1 MKKVLSLILA
11 LAMLSTVLFGCG
23 DSSSSAAD
31 DGSTT
36 ASTSDT
42 ASTGGDDASVAEADN
57 GDEEPVTIEVA
68 VSGSA
73 QELEIHQQKF
83 DLYMEEHPN
92 VTIKPVDIGTE
103 RFQKLMTLIGSGTAP
118 DIIYINE
125 WCYSLAYRDVL
136 LPLDSYIEADEDFD
150 LSYYPESLLVP
161 LRYEDQLY
169 ALPQEVSPYVMYY
182 NKDMFNAAGVDLPTD
197 DWTMDDFYAA
207 AKALTNPDENV
218 YGYRHPGAWA
228 DQILNWFSLSGVE
241 YDTSGTE
248 VQGLDTPEALE
259 ALQFLYD
266 LVVVDQISPNPAA
279 LTAMGKSA
287 DALFR
292 NQSVAM
298 QASGL
303 WDLPTY
309 KADPLSFE
317 WDVVRMPQG
326 KTQKVKAGILNWG
339 ISADSDNP
347 DATWELLKFLA
358 GPEGMRIVA
367 ESNMALPASTDED
380 ANQIVLDTH
389 FPENVQAFVDSVP
402 DVDMTDQLSI
412 YRTEVNTKLQELVD
426 KMLIGESTPEETQ
439 QALIEEINAILAG

>member
-1 MKKVLSLILA
+1 MKRF
-11 LAMLSTVLFGCG
+11 LAMFLAVALLSTLLFGCSSG
-23 DSSSSAAD
+23 SSQSSSA
-31 DGSTT
+31 GGNTESGE
-36 ASTSDT
+36 ASGTSVEE
-42 ASTGGDDASVAEADN
+42 ASSSGN
-57 GDEEPVTIEVA
+57 GEPVTIQVA

-73 QELEIHQQKF
+73 QELDIHQQKF
-83 DLYMEEHPN
+83 DLYTEEHPN
-92 VTIKPVDIGTE
+92 VTIEPVDIGTE

-136 LPLDSYIEADEDFD
+136 MALDSFIEADEDFD

-182 NKDMFNAAGVDLPTD
+182 NKDMFEAAGLDLPTD

-241 YDTSGTE
+241 FDTSGTE
-248 VQGLDTPEALE
+248 VKGLDTPEALS
-259 ALQFLYD
+259 ALEFLYN
-266 LVVVDQISPNPAA
+266 LVVVDKLSPNPAA

-287 DALFR
+287 DAMFR

-298 QASGL
+298 EASGL
-303 WDLPTY
+303 WTLPTY

-317 WDVVRMPQG
+317 WNVVRMPQG
-326 KTQKVKAGILNWG
+326 ETRKVKAGILNWG
-339 ISADSDNP
+339 ISADTKNP
-347 DATWELLKFLA
+347 DAVWDLLKFLA

-389 FPENVQAFVDSVP
+389 FPENVKAFVDSVP

-439 QALIEEINAILAG
+439 QALIKEINAILAG

>member
-11 LAMLSTVLFGCG
+11 LVMLSTVLFGCG
-23 DSSSSAAD
+23 NSNSSAAD
-31 DGSTT
+31 EGSAAEGT
-36 ASTSDT
+36 ANS
-42 ASTGGDDASVAEADN
+42 DASAAEAGN

-73 QELEIHQQKF
+73 QEMEIHQQKF

-136 LPLDSYIEADEDFD
+136 LPLDSYIEADTEFD
-150 LSYYPESLLVP
+150 LADYPESLLVP

-169 ALPQEVSPYVMYY
+169 ALPQEVSPYVIYY
-182 NKDMFNAAGVDLPTD
+182 NKDMFEAAGLELPTD

-207 AKALTNPDENV
+207 AKALTNPDKNV

-241 YDTSGTE
+241 FDTSGTE
-248 VQGLDTPEALE
+248 VTGLDTPEALS
-259 ALQFLYD
+259 ALEFLYN
-266 LVVVDQISPNPAA
+266 LVVVDKLSPNPAA

-287 DALFR
+287 DAMFR

-298 QASGL
+298 EASGL
-303 WDLPTY
+303 WTLPTY

-317 WDVVRMPQG
+317 WDVVRMPRG
-326 KTQKVKAGILNWG
+326 ETQKVKAGILNWG
-339 ISADSDNP
+339 ISADTKNP
-347 DATWELLKFLA
+347 DAAWDLLKFLA

-389 FPENVQAFVDSVP
+389 FPENVKAFVDSVP

-439 QALIEEINAILAG
+439 QALIKEINGILAG

>member
-11 LAMLSTVLFGCG
+11 LVMLSTVLFGCG
-23 DSSSSAAD
+23 NSNSSAAD
-31 DGSTT
+31 EGS
-36 ASTSDT
+36 AAEGIANS
-42 ASTGGDDASVAEADN
+42 DASAAEAGN

-73 QELEIHQQKF
+73 QEMEIHQQKF

-136 LPLDSYIEADEDFD
+136 LPLDSYIEADTEFD
-150 LSYYPESLLVP
+150 LADYPESLLVP

-169 ALPQEVSPYVMYY
+169 ALPQEVSPYVIYY
-182 NKDMFNAAGVDLPTD
+182 NKDMFEAAGLELPTD

-207 AKALTNPDENV
+207 AKALTNPDKNV

-241 YDTSGTE
+241 FDTSGTE
-248 VQGLDTPEALE
+248 VTGLDTPEALS
-259 ALQFLYD
+259 ALEFLYN
-266 LVVVDQISPNPAA
+266 LVVVDKLSPNPAA

-287 DALFR
+287 DAMFR

-298 QASGL
+298 EASGL
-303 WDLPTY
+303 WTLPTY

-317 WDVVRMPQG
+317 WDVVRMPRG
-326 KTQKVKAGILNWG
+326 ETQKVKAGILNWG
-339 ISADSDNP
+339 ISADTKNP
-347 DATWELLKFLA
+347 DAAWDLLKFLA

-389 FPENVQAFVDSVP
+389 FPENVKAFVDSVP

-439 QALIEEINAILAG
+439 QALIKEINGILAG

>member
-11 LAMLSTVLFGCG
+11 LVMLSTVLFGCG
-23 DSSSSAAD
+23 NSNSSAAD
-31 DGSTT
+31 EGSAAEGTT
-36 ASTSDT
+36 NS
-42 ASTGGDDASVAEADN
+42 DASAAEAGN

-73 QELEIHQQKF
+73 QEMEIHQQKF

-136 LPLDSYIEADEDFD
+136 LPLDSYIEADTEFD
-150 LSYYPESLLVP
+150 LADYPESLLVP

-169 ALPQEVSPYVMYY
+169 ALPQEVSPYVVYY
-182 NKDMFNAAGVDLPTD
+182 NKDMFEAAGLELPTD

-207 AKALTNPDENV
+207 AKALTNPDKNV

-241 YDTSGTE
+241 FDTSGTE
-248 VQGLDTPEALE
+248 VTGLDTPEALS
-259 ALQFLYD
+259 ALEFLYN
-266 LVVVDQISPNPAA
+266 LVVVDKLSPNPAA

-287 DALFR
+287 DAMFR

-298 QASGL
+298 EASGL
-303 WDLPTY
+303 WTLPTY

-317 WDVVRMPQG
+317 WDVVRMPRG
-326 KTQKVKAGILNWG
+326 ETQKVKAGILNWG
-339 ISADSDNP
+339 ISADTKNP
-347 DATWELLKFLA
+347 DAAWDLLKFLA

-380 ANQIVLDTH
+380 VNQIVLDTH
-389 FPENVQAFVDSVP
+389 FPENVKAFVDSVP

-439 QALIEEINAILAG
+439 QALIKEINGILAG

>member
-1 MKKVLSLILA
+1 MKRF
-11 LAMLSTVLFGCG
+11 LAMFLAVALLSTLLFGCSSG
-23 DSSSSAAD
+23 SSQSSSA
-31 DGSTT
+31 GGNTESGE
-36 ASTSDT
+36 ASGTSAEE
-42 ASTGGDDASVAEADN
+42 ASSSGN
-57 GDEEPVTIEVA
+57 GEPVTIQVA

-73 QELEIHQQKF
+73 QELDIHQQKF
-83 DLYMEEHPN
+83 DLYTEEHPN
-92 VTIKPVDIGTE
+92 VTIEPVDIGTE

-136 LPLDSYIEADEDFD
+136 MALDSFIEADEDFD

-169 ALPQEVSPYVMYY
+169 ALPQEVSPYAIYY
-182 NKDMFNAAGVDLPTD
+182 NKDMFEAAGLEMPTD
-197 DWTMDDFYAA
+197 DWTIDEFYEA
-207 AKALTNPDENV
+207 AKALTDPEKNV
-218 YGYRHPGAWA
+218 YGYRYASGADPFLGW
-228 DQILNWFSLSGVE
+228 LSRAGVDF
-241 YDTSGTE
+241 DTSGTE
-248 VQGLDTPEALE
+248 VQGLDTQEALN
-259 ALQFLYD
+259 ALEFLYN

-279 LTAMGKSA
+279 LTAMGTNA
-287 DALFR
+287 DAMFR

-298 QASGL
+298 ESMGL
-303 WDLPTY
+303 WMLPQY

-317 WDVVRMPQG
+317 WDVVRMPMDQNQR
-326 KTQKVKAGILNWG
+326 TKAGILNWG
-339 ISADSDNP
+339 ISADTKNP
-347 DATWELLKFLA
+347 DAVWDLLKFLA

-389 FPENVQAFVDSVP
+389 FPENVKAFVDSVP

-439 QALIEEINAILAG
+439 QALIKEINAILAG